1 MATKTKKYLNVYEAK
16 WTTALKAAYFK
27 SHPENCAGPDGS
39 YPIRDASDIGDAW
52 DLAGHAANPDEVR
65 ARIKSI
71 AKRLGFTSGLPDTAK
86 ESLALLTES
95 PSWMPEGLTLNP
107 NLPFTPKARVATFK
121 TKFLSDGAQ
130 SRNKRVYPQE
140 AVDRLVHSG
149 QLALETPGSDPLTCY
164 ISHGEADNDNS
175 LKLAGKITKLWKH
188 GGDAWANIEMPD
200 TTTGREAAALA
211 KFGYLKT
218 SLRAT
223 GAELRQSKSGG
234 MPEVS
239 GEGLKLLGIDFTTIP
254 GIETVTVEDVTLE
267 SSKPNNNHA
276 SQDINEVFELP
287 TESLLLEEIQEEE
300 IEASTSNGHDL
311 LIANKNDLHM
321 IHDHIA
327 MAQGRSCAPASMSP
341 EFAQAIIA
349 ALRATE
355 AGRKFSQATMSQ
367 LDMAHDKAAEV
378 LGIECSNDNM
388 QDGDDDD
395 TQSNQENKPSNNVEV
410 ESSNITDNQSLN
422 ILEIPQEEDDM
433 PMTLE
438 EAKKLLEEAGHTVQP
453 PKSEAEKLQEIVD
466 ARIAAIQEEFNT
478 KLEDATKKLAANVP
492 VTKGQRQSLVEGN
505 TAENTPVSNPK
516 IYRKGSY
523 LQEQLKGQDWAQLA
537 DRTQPLPDGINPAY
551 LLQEFG
557 HLYLMKTGYYDQD

>member
-1 MATKTKKYLNVYEAK
+1 MSTKTKDVTREYIPASTRKQIPDED
-16 WTTALKAAYFK
+16 F
-27 SHPENCAGPDGS
+27 AGPS
-39 YPIRDASDIGDAW
+39 RSFPIRNQEDVDNAARLI
-52 DLAGHAANPDEVR
+52 GHADNPDAVKVAIIR
-65 ARIKSI
+65 I
-71 AKRLGFTSGLPDTAK
+71 AKKKGLSLPDSWHPTDKK
-86 ESLALLTES
+86 ESLDLTETS
-95 PSWMPEGLTLNP
+95 TESS
-107 NLPFTPKARVATFK
+107 PFTPKARVATFK

-140 AVDRLVHSG
+140 AVDRLVQSG

-211 KFGYLKT
+211 KHGYLKT

-239 GEGLKLLGIDFTTIP
+239 GEGLRLLGIDFTTIP

-267 SSKPNNNHA
+267 SFKDSNGEEIHLNPYN
-276 SQDINEVFELP
+276 INEVFELP
-287 TESLLLEEIQEEE
+287 TESLLLEEVEEE
-300 IEASTSNGHDL
+300 EYPTVDSSAHVETSHDL

-327 MAQGRSCAPASMSP
+327 MAQGRSCALASMSP
-341 EFAQAIIA
+341 EFARAIIA

-355 AGRKFSQATMSQ
+355 SGRKFSQATMSQ

-378 LGIECSNDNM
+378 LGIECSNDDM
-388 QDGDDDD
+388 QDGDDA
-395 TQSNQENKPSNNVEV
+395 QANQENATTQETVPDVIEHKQP
-410 ESSNITDNQSLN
+410 I
-422 ILEIPQEEDDM
+422 IEIPQEEDDM

-466 ARIAAIQEEFNT
+466 ARIAAIQEEFDT
-478 KLEDATKKLAANVP
+478 KLADAIKQQVTIP
-492 VTKGQRQSLVEGN
+492 VTKGQRQSLVEGA
-505 TAENTPVSNPK
+505 TTENTPASNPK

>member
-1 MATKTKKYLNVYEAK
+1 MAKAKEYIPAKTRNAIPDEDFAGPGKSFPIRNQEDVDNAARLIGHADNPDAV
-16 WTTALKAAYFK
+16 KAAI
-27 SHPENCAGPDGS
+27 
-39 YPIRDASDIGDAW
+39 IRIAKKKGLSLPDAW
-52 DLAGHAANPDEVR
+52 NSD
-65 ARIKSI
+65 K
-71 AKRLGFTSGLPDTAK
+71 K
-86 ESLALLTES
+86 ESLNLLTETS
-95 PSWMPEGLTLNP
+95 STEFA
-107 NLPFTPKARVATFK
+107 PFTPKARVATFK

-140 AVDRLVHSG
+140 AVDRLVQSG

-223 GAELRQSKSGG
+223 GAELRQSKGGG

-239 GEGLKLLGIDFTTIP
+239 GEGLRLLGIDFTTIP

-267 SSKPNNNHA
+267 SSKPNNNHT

-355 AGRKFSQATMSQ
+355 SGRKFSQATMSQ

-388 QDGDDDD
+388 SDGDDDD
-395 TQSNQENKPSNNVEV
+395 TPNQETTSTQETVPDVIENTHP
-410 ESSNITDNQSLN
+410 I
-422 ILEIPQEEDDM
+422 IEIPQEEDDM

-466 ARIAAIQEEFNT
+466 ARIAAIQEEFNA

>member
-1 MATKTKKYLNVYEAK
+1 M
-16 WTTALKAAYFK
+16 
-27 SHPENCAGPDGS
+27 
-39 YPIRDASDIGDAW
+39 
-52 DLAGHAANPDEVR
+52 
-65 ARIKSI
+65 
-71 AKRLGFTSGLPDTAK
+71 
-86 ESLALLTES
+86 
-95 PSWMPEGLTLNP
+95 
-107 NLPFTPKARVATFK
+107 
-121 TKFLSDGAQ
+121 
-130 SRNKRVYPQE
+130 
-140 AVDRLVHSG
+140 
-149 QLALETPGSDPLTCY
+149 
-164 ISHGEADNDNS
+164 
-175 LKLAGKITKLWKH
+175 
-188 GGDAWANIEMPD
+188 
-200 TTTGREAAALA
+200 
-211 KFGYLKT
+211 
-218 SLRAT
+218 
-223 GAELRQSKSGG
+223 
-234 MPEVS
+234 
-239 GEGLKLLGIDFTTIP
+239 
-254 GIETVTVEDVTLE
+254 EDVTLE
-267 SSKPNNNHA
+267 SSKPNNNHI

-355 AGRKFSQATMSQ
+355 SGRKFSQATMSQ

-388 QDGDDDD
+388 SDGDDDD
-395 TQSNQENKPSNNVEV
+395 TPNQETTSTQETVPDVIENTHP
-410 ESSNITDNQSLN
+410 I
-422 ILEIPQEEDDM
+422 IEIPQEEDDM

-453 PKSEAEKLQEIVD
+453 PKTEAEKLQEIVD
-466 ARIAAIQEEFNT
+466 ARIAAIQEEFDT
-478 KLEDATKKLAANVP
+478 KLADAIKQQVATP
-492 VTKGQRQSLVEGN
+492 VTKGQRQSLVEGA
-505 TAENTPVSNPK
+505 TTENTPVSNPK

-537 DRTQPLPDGINPAY
+537 DRTQPMPDGINPAY

>member
-1 MATKTKKYLNVYEAK
+1 
-16 WTTALKAAYFK
+16 
-27 SHPENCAGPDGS
+27 
-39 YPIRDASDIGDAW
+39 
-52 DLAGHAANPDEVR
+52 
-65 ARIKSI
+65 
-71 AKRLGFTSGLPDTAK
+71 
-86 ESLALLTES
+86 
-95 PSWMPEGLTLNP
+95 
-107 NLPFTPKARVATFK
+107 
-121 TKFLSDGAQ
+121 
-130 SRNKRVYPQE
+130 
-140 AVDRLVHSG
+140 
-149 QLALETPGSDPLTCY
+149 
-164 ISHGEADNDNS
+164 
-175 LKLAGKITKLWKH
+175 
-188 GGDAWANIEMPD
+188 
-200 TTTGREAAALA
+200 
-211 KFGYLKT
+211 
-218 SLRAT
+218 
-223 GAELRQSKSGG
+223 
-234 MPEVS
+234 
-239 GEGLKLLGIDFTTIP
+239 
-254 GIETVTVEDVTLE
+254 VEDVTLE
-267 SSKPNNNHA
+267 SSKPNNNHI

-355 AGRKFSQATMSQ
+355 SGRKFSQATMSQ

-388 QDGDDDD
+388 SDGDDDD
-395 TQSNQENKPSNNVEV
+395 TPNQETTSTQETVPDVIENTHP
-410 ESSNITDNQSLN
+410 I
-422 ILEIPQEEDDM
+422 IEIPQEEDDM

-453 PKSEAEKLQEIVD
+453 PKTEAEKLQEIVD
-466 ARIAAIQEEFNT
+466 ARIAAIQEEFDT
-478 KLEDATKKLAANVP
+478 KLADAIKQQVATP
-492 VTKGQRQSLVEGN
+492 VTKGQRQSLVEGA
-505 TAENTPVSNPK
+505 TTENTPVSNPK

-537 DRTQPLPDGINPAY
+537 DRTQPMPDGINPAY

>member
-1 MATKTKKYLNVYEAK
+1 M
-16 WTTALKAAYFK
+16 
-27 SHPENCAGPDGS
+27 
-39 YPIRDASDIGDAW
+39 
-52 DLAGHAANPDEVR
+52 
-65 ARIKSI
+65 
-71 AKRLGFTSGLPDTAK
+71 
-86 ESLALLTES
+86 
-95 PSWMPEGLTLNP
+95 
-107 NLPFTPKARVATFK
+107 
-121 TKFLSDGAQ
+121 
-130 SRNKRVYPQE
+130 YPQE

-355 AGRKFSQATMSQ
+355 SGRKFSQATMSQ

-395 TQSNQENKPSNNVEV
+395 TQSNQETTSTQETVPDVIENTHP
-410 ESSNITDNQSLN
+410 I
-422 ILEIPQEEDDM
+422 IEIPQEEDDM

-453 PKSEAEKLQEIVD
+453 PKSEAEKLQGTCNQGP
-466 ARIAAIQEEFNT
+466 AS
-478 KLEDATKKLAANVP
+478 
-492 VTKGQRQSLVEGN
+492 VTG
-505 TAENTPVSNPK
+505 
-516 IYRKGSY
+516 
-523 LQEQLKGQDWAQLA
+523 
-537 DRTQPLPDGINPAY
+537 
-551 LLQEFG
+551 
-557 HLYLMKTGYYDQD
+557 

>member
-1 MATKTKKYLNVYEAK
+1 MSTKTKDVTREYIPASTRKQIPDED
-16 WTTALKAAYFK
+16 F
-27 SHPENCAGPDGS
+27 AGPS
-39 YPIRDASDIGDAW
+39 RSFPIRNQEDVDNAARLI
-52 DLAGHAANPDEVR
+52 GHADNPDAVKVAIIR
-65 ARIKSI
+65 I
-71 AKRLGFTSGLPDTAK
+71 AKKKGLSLPDSWHPTDKK
-86 ESLALLTES
+86 ESLDLTETS
-95 PSWMPEGLTLNP
+95 TESA
-107 NLPFTPKARVATFK
+107 PFTPKARVATFK

-140 AVDRLVHSG
+140 AVDRLVQSG

-239 GEGLKLLGIDFTTIP
+239 GEGLRLLGIDFTTIP

-267 SSKPNNNHA
+267 SFKPNSNHT

-438 EAKKLLEEAGHTVQP
+438 DAKKLLEEAGHTVQP

-466 ARIAAIQEEFNT
+466 ARIAAIQEEFDT
-478 KLEDATKKLAANVP
+478 KLEDD
-492 VTKGQRQSLVEGN
+492 
-505 TAENTPVSNPK
+505 
-516 IYRKGSY
+516 RKSTRLNSSHVAISY
-523 LQEQLKGQDWAQLA
+523 
-537 DRTQPLPDGINPAY
+537 
-551 LLQEFG
+551 
-557 HLYLMKTGYYDQD
+557 